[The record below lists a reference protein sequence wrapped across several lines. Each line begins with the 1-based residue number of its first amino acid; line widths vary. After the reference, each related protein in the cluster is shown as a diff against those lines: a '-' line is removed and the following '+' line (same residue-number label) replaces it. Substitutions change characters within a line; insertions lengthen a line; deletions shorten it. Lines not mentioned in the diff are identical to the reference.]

1 MFLQR
6 AACRFRRHMT
16 DQQAELG
23 LCICRITVGFM
34 GINHLS
40 FAFSS
45 GSLIL
50 ISLKLRIEEKTRL
63 AMNDQDAFEVDT
75 REQAQEFKPI
85 FELKSWLRDIFLAF
99 AIAIFIVVFVVQPVK
114 VEGTS
119 MQPRLVDQERIFVN
133 RFIYRFQDVKRGDV
147 VVFWY
152 PKDRSKS
159 FIKRVLGIPGD
170 EVEIRDG
177 VLYVNGA
184 RMTEPYLKPEF
195 QDYKSFGKAVVPAGK
210 YFVLGDH
217 RNSSNDSRSWGF
229 VAGDLIYGKAVF
241 SYWPFSRFGTLE

>member
-1 MFLQR
+1 VNF
-6 AACRFRRHMT
+6 
-16 DQQAELG
+16 
-23 LCICRITVGFM
+23 
-34 GINHLS
+34 
-40 FAFSS
+40 
-45 GSLIL
+45 
-50 ISLKLRIEEKTRL
+50 EEKTRL
-63 AMNDQDAFEVDT
+63 VINEQDVSEVDT
-75 REQAQEFKPI
+75 KAQTREFKPVL
-85 FELKSWLRDIFLAF
+85 ELKSWFRDIFFAF

-119 MQPRLVDQERIFVN
+119 MQPRLADQERIFVN
-133 RFIYRFQDVKRGDV
+133 RFIYRFQDVRRGDV

-177 VLYVNGA
+177 IVYVNGV
-184 RMTEPYLKPEF
+184 RMSEPYLKPEF
-195 QDYKSFGKAVVPAGK
+195 QDYKSFRKAVVPAGQ

-229 VAGDLIYGKAVF
+229 VDQDLIYGKAVF
-241 SYWPFSRFGTLE
+241 SYWPFSHVGVVE